1 MTSSTVSRNLCHE
14 WRSGRAAQQEVV
26 QLLTLDLEGGILPPS
41 LLLPPLL
48 LRIPGHPTSF
58 PAHGRL
64 TMGIQIVGLAGYC
77 VTSRPNGT
85 ASVAEGSCMHRTDN
99 GGYGPRAP

>member
-1 MTSSTVSRNLCHE
+1 
-14 WRSGRAAQQEVV
+14 
-26 QLLTLDLEGGILPPS
+26 
-41 LLLPPLL
+41 
-48 LRIPGHPTSF
+48 
-58 PAHGRL
+58 
-64 TMGIQIVGLAGYC
+64 MGIQIVGLAGYC